1 MSEDITI
8 KDEPISE
15 VLPFASVDIIENIEV
30 LSQTAD
36 NNVEDS
42 IAENDFANVEEPQDS
57 VKSNPKVIVE
67 DEPSGKILVKPESQ
81 TIIKAKRMRCKNCF
95 KYFHSL
101 DAVKR
106 HCRIHAGLL
115 PYSCTLCQKS
125 FSTSQRLTMHLRSH
139 TLEKPFYY
147 NCHIC
152 GIKFALKDSL
162 TTHLQTHN
170 ISDAV
175 SIKVNEKLK

>member
-57 VKSNPKVIVE
+57 VKSNPKVIVG

-115 PYSCTLCQKS
+115 PYPCTLCQKS

-139 TLEKPFYY
+139 TLEKPRSEEPRL
-147 NCHIC
+147 NSSHITISYAVFC
-152 GIKFALKDSL
+152 LKKKK
-162 TTHLQTHN
+162 Q
-170 ISDAV
+170 
-175 SIKVNEKLK
+175 KQLKKKNKKKTNKK